1 MKRKQEYLWV
11 YIVVGLVGLVLVVLS
26 MLKML
31 LA

>member
-11 YIVVGLVGLVLVVLS
+11 YIVVGLVGVVLVVWS